1 MGGTSFHDI
10 MHRITTSPTAIRS
23 LRIGAALSFVLV
35 IASCAS
41 LEVAA
46 PPVEKLTLPK
56 NADRAKLAEGRQ
68 ILASRCVK
76 CHGAPQVAKHS
87 VADWKE
93 DILPTMTKKAKLTDQ
108 EAALLKNYVLT
119 AHDAL
124 TANRAFLTARGLQAG
139 SLWHLHFCLA
149 PQP

>member
-1 MGGTSFHDI
+1 
-10 MHRITTSPTAIRS
+10 MHPIFDFPFRS
-23 LRIGAALSFVLV
+23 LLKVSAVLGLVLSV
-35 IASCAS
+35 ASCAS

-56 NADRAKLAEGRQ
+56 HVDRAKLAEGRQ

-87 VADWKE
+87 VEDWKE
-93 DILPTMTKKAKLTDQ
+93 DILPAMTKKAKLSDQ
-108 EAALLKNYVLT
+108 EASLLKNYVLT

-124 TANRAFLTARGLQAG
+124 AANPVR
-139 SLWHLHFCLA
+139 S
-149 PQP
+149 